1 PMLDEFRSVAE
12 SVTYAEPRIP
22 VVSNVTGELATAEQ
36 LTSPD
41 YWVRHVRDA
50 VRFADGIRWLE
61 EHEVTR
67 FLEIGPDGTLTAM
80 AQDCLSAPD
89 LQIAPTMRKDR
100 LESEAFLA
108 AVSGMFVNGATMQ
121 WQALFPGA
129 RRVDLPTYAFQ
140 RERFWPSSS
149 EVVAK
154 NVAARSS
161 DDGAAWFWE
170 AVEREDPDTLADEL
184 AIAGD
189 ASWDEA
195 LSALSSWRRQQR
207 ERSVVDGW
215 RYRVEW
221 KPVVAQSGGVPAGRW
236 LVVVAAGDVWSEAVV
251 EGLAACGVRVERVEC
266 AAGEVD
272 RGLLAERV
280 RGVAGEEPVAG
291 VLVVG
296 CADAVRTAVVVQALG
311 DVGVGGRWWVVT
323 RGAVAVG
330 RSDGGPD
337 PVQAAVW
344 GLGRVAALELPD
356 RWGGLVDLPESV
368 DGRALDRFV
377 GVLADG
383 SEDQVAVR
391 SSGVFGRRLAHA
403 PAPAEDAVG
412 GWRPRGTVLITG
424 GTGALGARV
433 ARWVAERGAEHV
445 ILTSRRGP
453 EAPGAS
459 ELEAELSALGV
470 QVTVAACDI
479 ADRDAVR
486 ELLSGCAVDAV
497 VHAAGVVDSV
507 PLRDADAEHFA
518 GVMGAKVAGAVVLD
532 EVLGDRELDAFV
544 VFSSIAGVWGSGAQG
559 AYAAGNAFVEG
570 LVEARCARGAVGC
583 AVAWGPWAGGGMAGT
598 EGAEEHLLRRGLR
611 ALDPGLAV
619 SALEAAV
626 GCGQGSV
633 VVADVEWERFAPAF
647 TSARPS
653 PLLED
658 LPEVADAL
666 RATPQEKADEGNP
679 SFLGRI
685 ADVSAVERSQAV
697 LDLVRT
703 HTAAVLGFRDLKAV
717 EPLRAFRDLGF
728 DSLTAV
734 ELRNGLNTETGL
746 RLPAT
751 LVFDYPTPQLL
762 AEHVHDALFGAA
774 DVEPETAVLADL
786 DRLASAISGFSPKNA
801 ARGLIE
807 GRLRSILS
815 VLGEAA
821 EDDSKSA
828 VSQQL
833 DAATDDEIFDFIN
846 QEFGRS

>member
-1 PMLDEFRSVAE
+1 M
-12 SVTYAEPRIP
+12 
-22 VVSNVTGELATAEQ
+22 
-36 LTSPD
+36 
-41 YWVRHVRDA
+41 
-50 VRFADGIRWLE
+50 
-61 EHEVTR
+61 TR

-403 PAPAEDAVG
+403 PAPAEDAV
-412 GWRPRGTVLITG
+412 
-424 GTGALGARV
+424 
-433 ARWVAERGAEHV
+433 
-445 ILTSRRGP
+445 
-453 EAPGAS
+453 
-459 ELEAELSALGV
+459 
-470 QVTVAACDI
+470 
-479 ADRDAVR
+479 
-486 ELLSGCAVDAV
+486 
-497 VHAAGVVDSV
+497 
-507 PLRDADAEHFA
+507 
-518 GVMGAKVAGAVVLD
+518 
-532 EVLGDRELDAFV
+532 
-544 VFSSIAGVWGSGAQG
+544 
-559 AYAAGNAFVEG
+559 
-570 LVEARCARGAVGC
+570 
-583 AVAWGPWAGGGMAGT
+583 
-598 EGAEEHLLRRGLR
+598 
-611 ALDPGLAV
+611 
-619 SALEAAV
+619 
-626 GCGQGSV
+626 
-633 VVADVEWERFAPAF
+633 
-647 TSARPS
+647 
-653 PLLED
+653 
-658 LPEVADAL
+658 
-666 RATPQEKADEGNP
+666 
-679 SFLGRI
+679 
-685 ADVSAVERSQAV
+685 
-697 LDLVRT
+697 
-703 HTAAVLGFRDLKAV
+703 
-717 EPLRAFRDLGF
+717 
-728 DSLTAV
+728 
-734 ELRNGLNTETGL
+734 
-746 RLPAT
+746 
-751 LVFDYPTPQLL
+751 
-762 AEHVHDALFGAA
+762 
-774 DVEPETAVLADL
+774 
-786 DRLASAISGFSPKNA
+786 
-801 ARGLIE
+801 
-807 GRLRSILS
+807 
-815 VLGEAA
+815 
-821 EDDSKSA
+821 
-828 VSQQL
+828 
-833 DAATDDEIFDFIN
+833 
-846 QEFGRS
+846 